1 VSSSASASGGSFRYA
16 DGAEASVT
24 VTFTGTYLAWITK
37 QSAVYGVASVSLDG
51 AGPVTVDLCKATT
64 AWQQKVWETGVL
76 PAGTHTVTIA
86 WTGDKNAAATGTSI
100 GADAFDLLGTLTA
113 QTASTPV
120 ASPVMLVARSAHTLA
135 PLVIPPWDQ
144 PFWLSPTGWAPSYG
158 GRLA

>member
-1 VSSSASASGGSFRYA
+1 
-16 DGAEASVT
+16 
-24 VTFTGTYLAWITK
+24 L
-37 QSAVYGVASVSLDG
+37 
-51 AGPVTVDLCKATT
+51 TVDLCKATT